1 MIASKQKSPWE
12 ISDSL
17 IKAQRVDVDRVNRLT
32 SYAGIKD
39 APHDRKC
46 CTRNCMR
53 SFEPSRVMPRSRSG
67 SKRSHCTSRLEA
79 ALSWVTLPERRKA
92 LWNQ

>member
-32 SYAGIKD
+32 RYAGIKD
-39 APHDRKC
+39 GP
-46 CTRNCMR
+46 
-53 SFEPSRVMPRSRSG
+53 PRPQMLH
-67 SKRSHCTSRLEA
+67 KELHA
-79 ALSWVTLPERRKA
+79 
-92 LWNQ
+92 